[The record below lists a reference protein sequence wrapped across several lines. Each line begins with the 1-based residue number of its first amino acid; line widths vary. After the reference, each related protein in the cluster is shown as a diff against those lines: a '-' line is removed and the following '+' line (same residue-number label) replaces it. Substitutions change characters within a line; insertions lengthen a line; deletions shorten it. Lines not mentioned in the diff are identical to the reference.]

1 MPTSALGANVKD
13 GAQLAVDEHNAA
25 NPGCQVTLKVFDTE
39 DDPQKATEV
48 VPQIVDDA
56 SIIGVVGPTF
66 SGETKSTGSIFDQ
79 AGLVATTPAATN
91 VTLSQNNWKTFFRGL
106 ANDGVQGP
114 SVANY
119 LKNTVGAKKVCVID
133 DSSDYGLGIANVV
146 RQTLGPIA
154 DAGCNIQVKKG
165 DKDFSAAVTQVKGES
180 PGRDLLRGLLHRG
193 RAAAAAATQRRGD
206 GHVRRRRRHQ
216 GPAARQAGR
225 SSGEGRTDRLPVRA
239 RRGPF
244 ADAYTKKWSQAPA
257 TYSTESYDLATIQL
271 KGIDSGHTT
280 RPALLDFVRNYQG
293 QGVARKYQWDGT
305 GELTTTLIW
314 MYKVQ

>member
-1 MPTSALGANVKD
+1 MD

-56 SIIGVVGPTF
+56 SVIGVVGPTF
-66 SGETKSTGSIFDQ
+66 SGETKSTGTIFDQ

-106 ANDGVQGP
+106 ANDEVQGP

-154 DAGCNIQVKKG
+154 D
-165 DKDFSAAVTQVKGES
+165 S
-180 PGRDLLRGLLHRG
+180 
-193 RAAAAAATQRRGD
+193 
-206 GHVRRRRRHQ
+206 
-216 GPAARQAGR
+216 
-225 SSGEGRTDRLPVRA
+225 
-239 RRGPF
+239 
-244 ADAYTKKWSQAPA
+244 PA
-257 TYSTESYDLATIQL
+257 TS
-271 KGIDSGHTT
+271 
-280 RPALLDFVRNYQG
+280 R
-293 QGVARKYQWDGT
+293 
-305 GELTTTLIW
+305 
-314 MYKVQ
+314 